1 MVKATVNH
9 SRKNTI
15 NKRND
20 MRPNSLRLSV
30 CAMFPPEEDSMFYS
44 EIESFID
51 VVHPEQLSLA
61 QFLEGREYLVDSYIK
76 EFGISIEIAHED
88 DGSLS
93 ICLFGVENV
102 EDFED
107 MYNKIVETFFEEAEK
122 NNFEIEAQGITTQE
136 VRCTDVREDA
146 PTSLN

>member
-1 MVKATVNH
+1 
-9 SRKNTI
+9 
-15 NKRND
+15 

-30 CAMFPPEEDSMFYS
+30 CAMFPPEEDSPFYS

-61 QFLEGREYLVDSYIK
+61 QFLEGREYLVDSYTK

-122 NNFEIEAQGITTQE
+122 NNFMIEAQGITTQE
-136 VRCTDVREDA
+136 VRCTDVTE
-146 PTSLN
+146 PETSTSLN

>member
-1 MVKATVNH
+1 
-9 SRKNTI
+9 
-15 NKRND
+15 
-20 MRPNSLRLSV
+20 
-30 CAMFPPEEDSMFYS
+30 MFPPEEDSMFYS